1 MSIDPAEYLEDSPYA
16 KHPVVTFVSIAK
28 VSRFGRKR
36 MVVDVSVRL
45 IKRELCYAE
54 EMDNSLR

>member
-28 VSRFGRKR
+28 VSRFGRER

-54 EMDNSLR
+54 EMD